1 MSLKERINAD
11 IKAAMKAK
19 NKDDLRALRGIK
31 SLIMLAE
38 TEKGGG
44 DELSEDTEV
53 KLLMKAAKQRKD
65 SAEVYKEQGRDD
77 LHATEMSEYEVIS
90 RYLPKQM
97 TEAELTEALQAII
110 AEVGASGPKD
120 MGKVMGVATKQ
131 LAGKAEGKAISATVK
146 ALLNQ

>member
-11 IKAAMKAK
+11 IKEAMKAK

-31 SLIMLAE
+31 SMIMLAE

-44 DELSEDTEV
+44 DELSEEAEL
-53 KLLMKAAKQRKD
+53 KLLTKAAKQRKD
-65 SAEVYKEQGRDD
+65 SAQVYKEQNRDD
-77 LHATEMSEYEVIS
+77 LYATEMGEYEVIS

-97 TEAELTEALQAII
+97 TEQELKEALTAII
-110 AEVGASGPKD
+110 SEVGAQGPKD

-131 LAGKAEGKAISATVK
+131 LQGKAEGKAISQTVK
-146 ALLNQ
+146 ELLNQ